1 MRDRISGRV
10 CAIRGF
16 RYRLVEDTGTCPLRS
31 NGYELFIPIR
41 MPEREVDVNA
51 TKRPPAILI
60 MTAAIGIQIAIGTE
74 IDEKARNSTPI
85 AIAISISTVQM
96 CHN

>member
-1 MRDRISGRV
+1 MRIVSLIDGPAVIERILRHLGLWQQGIRV
-10 CAIRGF
+10 ASAAIQ
-16 RYRLVEDTGTCPLRS
+16 
-31 NGYELFIPIR
+31 
-41 MPEREVDVNA
+41 
-51 TKRPPAILI
+51 I
-60 MTAAIGIQIAIGTE
+60 MTAAIGIQIGIGTE